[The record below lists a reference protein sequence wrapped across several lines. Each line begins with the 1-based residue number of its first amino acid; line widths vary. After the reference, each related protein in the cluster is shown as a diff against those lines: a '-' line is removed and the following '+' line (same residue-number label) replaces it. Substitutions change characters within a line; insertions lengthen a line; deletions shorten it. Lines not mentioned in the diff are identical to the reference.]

1 MASKNSE
8 TLALYCPTCNV
19 QVDTDVVGG
28 YSAPMP
34 REYVIDDEAQVNVI
48 VYRLSR
54 CNRCYSPFLTRQQYL
69 DVGGEFSVPQ
79 EEPATL
85 YPVLRT
91 TLAVENLPMSVQRTY
106 LAAVATHRSG
116 LYEPCAIMCRKCVE
130 AVCRDLQARGGSLL
144 EKLQDLQQGNVIDQ
158 RLLLWADEL
167 RLIGNEAAHD
177 FDTVIGKEDAG
188 DALDFLEGLLQYI
201 FVLSRRFNEFQKRRR
216 QRSEESAGPGQQSR
230 RRISR
235 WCGYSAAL
243 LTKCVAWSDPTEVEA
258 GARKDEPHWPTAS
271 LGAWMDRTSHCAPMN

>member
-1 MASKNSE
+1 
-8 TLALYCPTCNV
+8 
-19 QVDTDVVGG
+19 
-28 YSAPMP
+28 
-34 REYVIDDEAQVNVI
+34 VI

-54 CNRCYSPFLTRQQYL
+54 CNRCCSPFLTRQQYL

-79 EEPATL
+79 EEPAAL

-91 TLAVENLPMSVQRTY
+91 TLAVENLPMSVERTY
-106 LAAVATHRSG
+106 LAAVASHKAG
-116 LYEPCAIMCRKCVE
+116 LYEPCALMCRKCVE

-177 FDTVIGKEDAG
+177 FDAVIGKEDAG

-201 FVLSRRFNEFQKRRR
+201 FVLNRRFNEFQKRRR
-216 QRSEESAGPGQQSR
+216 QRSEESAGPVQQSR

-235 WCGYSAAL
+235 
-243 LTKCVAWSDPTEVEA
+243 
-258 GARKDEPHWPTAS
+258 
-271 LGAWMDRTSHCAPMN
+271 